1 MVVLLSLRLNL
12 TALQGSVLGPVMFLA
27 SLEMIC
33 MPVNIVFSKF
43 QTDDNIP
50 LRIILLLMDEVFD
63 LKSRNQWLRRRIV
76 TLLRQIIR
84 TMFGDIVNRRILDY
98 VSLITGPK
106 NVAHYLYVF
115 K

>member
-1 MVVLLSLRLNL
+1 MIYS
-12 TALQGSVLGPVMFLA
+12 TSGSRIDLVSA
-27 SLEMIC
+27 
-33 MPVNIVFSKF
+33 F

-63 LKSRNQWLRRRIV
+63 LKVRNQWLRRRII

-84 TMFGDIVNRRILDY
+84 TMFGDIVNRRIVEY
-98 VSLITGPK
+98 VSLLTSPK
-106 NVAHYLYVF
+106 NVATYLRLF